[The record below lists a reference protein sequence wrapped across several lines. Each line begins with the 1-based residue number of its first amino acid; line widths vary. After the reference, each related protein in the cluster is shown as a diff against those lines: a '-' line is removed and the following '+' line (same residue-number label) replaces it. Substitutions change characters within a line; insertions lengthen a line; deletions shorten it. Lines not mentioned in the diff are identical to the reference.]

1 VLKIKGL
8 RWGYLINFLKLKLI
22 LLNWRRG
29 VRELSGEAEKLEAV
43 EFWTSPENHAISLR
57 FHDKTMLVFDIE
69 LGFSIFA
76 DYSDWKTG
84 NYRPIQRWRPVR
96 SRLLR
101 E

>member
-1 VLKIKGL
+1 MKNPARAKKRPTRKNRHRMAFPQVKG
-8 RWGYLINFLKLKLI
+8 K
-22 LLNWRRG
+22 
-29 VRELSGEAEKLEAV
+29 KLEAV

-84 NYRPIQRWRPVR
+84 NYKPIKRWRPVR
-96 SRLLR
+96 SRLFR